1 MVESELSYEQ
11 IRLNRVEENKKRM
24 GELNLNKLAQS
35 LRVSSSSSSSSK
47 PSPAKPRTMRI
58 PVDFSEVRRSSRAKG
73 PPPSY
78 KEFGLEPLERRPRR
92 SSQRRDLLNRVYASD
107 DARMYAFDRAEKLQS
122 SLDSEYP
129 SFTKPMLQ
137 SHVTGGFWLGLP
149 LPFCKAHM
157 PKRDVIMTLVDE
169 EEEESQAKYLAQ
181 KNGLSGGWRGFAIDH
196 QLVDGDAVVFH
207 LIARTTFKVYIIRVN
222 DDANNDSDGNEVNDD
237 DSDGN
242 EEDRD
247 NDIESNEKQKETV
260 SEGRQLRSSGKRK
273 RGGRK

>member
-35 LRVSSSSSSSSK
+35 LRVSSSSSSSK

>member
-169 EEEESQAKYLAQ
+169 EEEESHAKYLAQ